1 MVQFASSRDFW
12 HSSGS
17 NVLECRSLLAHTFSS
32 QHFGSDYLFPHKS
45 LHTVNPWAPNP
56 AMGLLCSF
64 LLYFCS
70 SLKWQ
75 KRKRSLFGIWVV
87 IFCLLFLGSFTFE
100 RIFFLLSS
108 YWYGLQKFTYP
119 LKLSFQFI
127 VLLYLDFSFQICMQ
141 SKHDAHVF
149 FKNSS
154 FLIYCNRFLQ
164 LKLHKWLIFDVTY
177 NVVVI
182 TIYCLNENSLEL
194 SN

>member
-1 MVQFASSRDFW
+1 MVILFLNLKEPPYCVPLQ
-12 HSSGS
+12 
-17 NVLECRSLLAHTFSS
+17 LY
-32 QHFGSDYLFPHKS
+32 HFIFTPGVQLFQC
-45 LHTVNPWAPNP
+45 LHTLFNT
-56 AMGLLCSF
+56 CYF
-64 LLYFCS
+64 LFVDS
-70 SLKWQ
+70 W
-75 KRKRSLFGIWVV
+75 LFYLWKD
-87 IFCLLFLGSFTFE
+87 
-100 RIFFLLSS
+100 FFLLSS

-182 TIYCLNENSLEL
+182 TIYCRNENSLEL